1 MDKMELK
8 EIKKGEYGKGL
19 LIENDGYISM
29 KETSRN
35 KRITED
41 YLSGQEHGEWHVPNP
56 FIVDAVFQKYGIQ
69 NANGRIY
76 PESVLKRQ
84 VAEYQ
89 KKVAEHYAYGECYRP
104 EAMILTEKGWKQLK
118 DVKKGEKILTLDYAT
133 GEIVI
138 QPITRKIEL
147 SFAAELVHIKGKSID
162 DYVTPNHKF
171 PIYDESNKY
180 MDNFTAEDIV
190 YDRIPNIKHTYIPKL
205 GVWMG
210 EGNRLF
216 SLKNNNGKG
225 SRRIS
230 MSSFCKLLGYY
241 LTNGTAD
248 DKTIILTPTSKATVE
263 DLDAMLSD
271 LEFFHMIE
279 NGKVKVIDAKL
290 VEFLKETG
298 EGAERIIPLKFKQ
311 QSVECLSNI
320 FEWAWKGN
328 EIDFD
333 AEEIPTG
340 ACSIYTPSKQLA
352 LDFNEII
359 FKMGYTSIYEECDN
373 KGEVK
378 LFQAAKSLVKC
389 MYLDKRYM
397 EIEYVEHRDKVMCVE
412 VKNHNFYVMDNGFCH
427 WTCNCNHPA
436 ESTIDL
442 GRVSHNITELHW
454 EGSTLVGQMELNIS
468 EGFRKFGI
476 CSSLGDTI
484 ALLLLNGYKIGV
496 SSRGVGSVE
505 SRLGQT
511 IVGDDFELICWDIVS
526 NPSTPGAFIGNP
538 ESLQQYIES
547 KKPINSKLIEK
558 IDKIDEILKG

>member
-41 YLSGQEHGEWHVPNP
+41 YLSGQERGEWHVPNP

-76 PESVLKRQ
+76 PESVLKKQ

-138 QPITRKIEL
+138 QPIIRKIEL
-147 SFAAELVHIKGKSID
+147 SFAAELVHIKGKSMD

-180 MDNFTAEDIV
+180 VDNFTAEDIV

-205 GVWMG
+205 GVWTG
-210 EGNRLF
+210 EGNKLL

-248 DKTIILTPTSKATVE
+248 DKTIILTPTSKATVD

-271 LEFFHMIE
+271 LEFFHIVE

>member
-19 LIENDGYISM
+19 LIENDGYVSM
-29 KETSRN
+29 KDTKHNR
-35 KRITED
+35 RITED
-41 YLSGQEHGEWHVPNP
+41 YLSGQEQGEWHVPNP

-89 KKVAEHYAYGECYRP
+89 KKIEEHYAYGECYRP
-104 EAMILTEKGWKQLK
+104 EAMVLTEKGWKELK
-118 DVKKGEKILTLDYAT
+118 DVKKGEKVLTLDYAT
-133 GEIVI
+133 GEIVA
-138 QPITRKIEL
+138 QPVKRKIEF
-147 SFAAELVHIKGKSID
+147 SFAAELVHIKGKSMD

-180 MDNFTAEDIV
+180 MGNFTAEDIV
-190 YDRIPNIKHTYIPKL
+190 YDRIPNIKHTYIPKI
-205 GVWMG
+205 GNWTA
-210 EGNRLF
+210 EGNKLF
-216 SLKNNNGKG
+216 TIKNNNGKG
-225 SRRIS
+225 TRR
-230 MSSFCKLLGYY
+230 MPMPSFCKLLGYFS
-241 LTNGTAD
+241 TNGVID
-248 DKTIILTPTSKATVE
+248 EKSIVLTPTEKASIEEIEEMLKEMEFIYLTE
-263 DLDAMLSD
+263 DD
-271 LEFFHMIE
+271 
-279 NGKVKVIDAKL
+279 KVKIIDAKL
-290 VEFLKETG
+290 MEFFSEMGGTDT
-298 EGAERIIPLKFKQ
+298 RFIPVKFKQ
-311 QSVECLSNI
+311 QSQECLQNI
-320 FEWAWKGN
+320 YEWAWKGN
-328 EIDFD
+328 EVD
-333 AEEIPTG
+333 ASQKDI
-340 ACSIYTPSKQLA
+340 AIYSSSIYTPSKQLA
-352 LDFNEII
+352 LDINEIL
-359 FKMGYTSIYEECDN
+359 FKIGYTSSFVECDN
-373 KGEVK
+373 KEGVK
-378 LFQAAKSLVKC
+378 LYQAAKSLVKC

-397 EIEYVEHRDKVMCVE
+397 EIEYVEHRDAVMCIEVE
-412 VKNHNFYVMDNGFCH
+412 NHNFYVMDNGFCH

-468 EGFRKFGI
+468 EGFRKYGI

-526 NPSTPGAFIGNP
+526 NPSTPGAFVGDY
-538 ESLQQYIES
+538 ESLQRYVES
-547 KKPINSKLIEK
+547 KKPVNSKLIEK

>member
-138 QPITRKIEL
+138 QPIIRKIEL
-147 SFAAELVHIKGKSID
+147 SFAAELVHIKGKSMD

-180 MDNFTAEDIV
+180 VDNFTAEDIV

-205 GVWMG
+205 GVWTG
-210 EGNRLF
+210 EGNRLL

-241 LTNGTAD
+241 LTNGTTD

-271 LEFFHMIE
+271 LEFFHIVE

-298 EGAERIIPLKFKQ
+298 EEAERIIPLKFKQ

-373 KGEVK
+373 KGDVK

-526 NPSTPGAFIGNP
+526 NPSTPGAFIGSP

>member
-138 QPITRKIEL
+138 QPIIRKIEL
-147 SFAAELVHIKGKSID
+147 SFAAELVHIKGKSMD

-180 MDNFTAEDIV
+180 VDNFTAEDIV

-205 GVWMG
+205 GAWTS
-210 EGNRLF
+210 EGNRLL

-248 DKTIILTPTSKATVE
+248 DKTIILTPTSKATAD

-271 LEFFHMIE
+271 LEFFHIVE
-279 NGKVKVIDAKL
+279 NGKVKVIDATL

-454 EGSTLVGQMELNIS
+454 DGSTLVGQMELNIS